1 MRRSHCLCRKY
12 PEIIGNSQNESARK
26 ILSERENIEADKST
40 IGRRPACC
48 HRRIVDLR
56 WMLPMRLLK
65 YLLVA
70 VTLLSGVVAQML
82 AFVPSV
88 WQERSSSVFAGCL
101 FTVFVFALLALIR
114 RRWSALAIFFLA
126 LAVIVL
132 GSVTQPGHWLR
143 ATGFRIY
150 ASPIEQ
156 YLSGCRLSV
165 FVEDGK
171 QQQVGECEGIPT
183 SEITWVY
190 VIYDTTG
197 QLLLP
202 RAQRTQEWK
211 SAVRMLSS
219 PDAYIE
225 TEGRA
230 SHLYGDFYIFP
241 IRIDELQ
248 GG

>member
-1 MRRSHCLCRKY
+1 M
-12 PEIIGNSQNESARK
+12 
-26 ILSERENIEADKST
+26 
-40 IGRRPACC
+40 
-48 HRRIVDLR
+48 
-56 WMLPMRLLK
+56 MLLK

-70 VTLLSGVVAQML
+70 VTLLSGVVAQLL

-88 WQERSSSVFAGCL
+88 WQERSSFAFAGCL
-101 FTVFVFALLALIR
+101 LTVFVFALLALIR
-114 RRWSALAIFFLA
+114 KRWNALAIFFLA
-126 LAVIVL
+126 LVVILL
-132 GSVTQPGHWLR
+132 GCVTQPGHWLR

-156 YLSGCRLSV
+156 YLSGCRLSA

-171 QQQVGECEGIPT
+171 EQQVGECEGIPT
-183 SEITWVY
+183 SEITWAY

-197 QLLLP
+197 QILLP
-202 RAQRTQEWK
+202 RAQRTREWK
-211 SAVRMLSS
+211 SAVLMLSS
-219 PDAYIE
+219 PDVYIE

-230 SHLYGDFYIFP
+230 LHLYGDFYVIS